1 MTPERYQRI
10 GQLFDEVVALAPD
23 QRSAY
28 LEQICS
34 AEGEGEIEL
43 RAEVE
48 KLLAHQ
54 IETEEFL
61 ARPALNVA
69 AELLAEHHPTSP
81 LNKNISHYQV
91 ISLLGAG
98 GMGAVYL
105 AEDLRLRRKV
115 ALKVLPTAIAEDVGR
130 LRRFEREAHAVSA
143 LNHPNILTVHEFSV
157 ENGVHFLVTELV
169 EGITLREKIRG
180 EALSLEESLNIAEQI
195 AFALSAAH
203 AAGIIHRDLKPEN
216 IMLRTDGI
224 VKVLDFGLA
233 KLTGPPVESIGSED
247 KTLKQ
252 ITHQTKPGAI
262 MGTLH
267 YMSPE
272 QVRGQSLDVR
282 TDIFSFGI
290 VLYEML
296 TGKEPFD
303 KPTAMDMMAAILT
316 EDPPRITD
324 ERPDA
329 PTDLQRIVS
338 KTLAKNRDERYQT
351 SKELW
356 QELRRLS
363 KELEYSIE
371 RERVTMG
378 DKARSTNEVKMQVP
392 NAGRERR
399 FTLTHLLVVVAV
411 AILAIVGIWWLA
423 FKGSSAPLAPAPATL
438 EMVTVASWRSR
449 QGEIYSTGS
458 FSQDGRMI
466 AFTSTQVG
474 KKNIWVKQSSGGE
487 AVQVTKDEFTN
498 QHPIWSPNGQEI
510 AFFST
515 RGGTSGIWR
524 SPALGGTPTLLK
536 TVTDGS
542 LVLRYWSKKD
552 VIYYAADR
560 NLWAFDLPTGQVTQ
574 LTNLDVAKVTF
585 DHRGPTSSTPGAFAV
600 GASIDVSGQ
609 IC

>member
-10 GQLFDEVVALAPD
+10 GQLFNEVVALAPD

-34 AEGEGEIEL
+34 AEGEGEVEL

-54 IETEEFL
+54 VETEEFL
-61 ARPALNVA
+61 ARPAINVA
-69 AELLAEHHPTSP
+69 AELLAEHPSTSP

-91 ISLLGAG
+91 LSLLGAG

-143 LNHPNILTVHEFSV
+143 LNHPNILTVHEFGV

-363 KELEYSIE
+363 KELEYSVE

-378 DKARSTNEVKMQVP
+378 DKARSTNEVKMQVT
-392 NAGRERR
+392 NAQRERR
-399 FTLTHLLVVVAV
+399 FTLPHLLVVIAV

-423 FKGSSAPLAPAPATL
+423 FKGSSPPLAPAPATL

-449 QGEIYSTGS
+449 
-458 FSQDGRMI
+458 
-466 AFTSTQVG
+466 
-474 KKNIWVKQSSGGE
+474 
-487 AVQVTKDEFTN
+487 
-498 QHPIWSPNGQEI
+498 
-510 AFFST
+510 
-515 RGGTSGIWR
+515 
-524 SPALGGTPTLLK
+524 
-536 TVTDGS
+536 
-542 LVLRYWSKKD
+542 
-552 VIYYAADR
+552 
-560 NLWAFDLPTGQVTQ
+560 
-574 LTNLDVAKVTF
+574 
-585 DHRGPTSSTPGAFAV
+585 
-600 GASIDVSGQ
+600 
-609 IC
+609 